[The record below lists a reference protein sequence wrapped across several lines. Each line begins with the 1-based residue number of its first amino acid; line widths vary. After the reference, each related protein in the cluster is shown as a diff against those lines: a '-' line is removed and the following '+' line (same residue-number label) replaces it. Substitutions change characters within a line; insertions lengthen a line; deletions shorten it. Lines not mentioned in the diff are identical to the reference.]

1 MIADMTEKSDRYRST
16 EKGKET
22 HRSYMR
28 GYMAE
33 WRKLRK
39 ESTDYDPEEERRKWR
54 EQHQRVR
61 ERAMERLGGKF
72 CANCGCDDFSILEI
86 NHIHGGGRK
95 SLKSTQ
101 NRQFYRAI
109 VNDKMDLS
117 AYNVLCRVCNALHF
131 VQDVLGITGHQV
143 VWRGSLIG

>member
-1 MIADMTEKSDRYRST
+1 MTEKHKRYRST

-22 HRSYMR
+22 HREYMR
-28 GYMAE
+28 TYMVE
-33 WRKLRK
+33 WRRRRQ
-39 ESTDYDPEEERRKWR
+39 ESADYDPEEERKKWR
-54 EQHQRVR
+54 EQHKQVR
-61 ERAMERLGGKF
+61 ERAMDRLGGRL

-95 SLKSTQ
+95 SLKLTD

-109 VNDKMDLS
+109 VNDKVDLS

-131 VQDVLGITGHQV
+131 VQDVLGIKGHQI